1 MKRTLNALLIATAL
15 MLSAVLTA
23 CATAQ
28 ADAPEK
34 PAVEFKYV
42 HDWSEPKEPS
52 GMVRIKQEM
61 DAKAAESQSE
71 APIAEQADSQPDYW
85 DGASYSGPYDPEL
98 NNNPAYIGGNPNGLN
113 SFDGVYDYNGH
124 HETFYASHAAYDDQ
138 LWVDDEGFF
147 RDDQGRYVVASS
159 DYEHGTEIEISQGK
173 AIVMD
178 GGCEPGT
185 VDVHTTCGR

>member
-1 MKRTLNALLIATAL
+1 MKRATITALLAAILAAL
-15 MLSAVLTA
+15 ALSG

-34 PAVEFKYV
+34 PTTEFAYV
-42 HDWSEPKEPS
+42 HDWSEPKVPS

-61 DAKAAESQSE
+61 DARASE
-71 APIAEQADSQPDYW
+71 TAQEATIAEQVDSQPDYW

-113 SFDGVYDYNGH
+113 SFDGVYDYNGK

-138 LWVDDEGFF
+138 LWVDDDGFF
-147 RDDQGRYVVASS
+147 RDDQGRYVVASE
-159 DYEHGTEIEISQGK
+159 DYEQGAEIEISQGK
-173 AIVMD
+173 AVVMD

-185 VDVHTTCGR
+185 VDVHTTWGR